1 MPKKVLI
8 TDTVLRDAHQ
18 SLLATRMSTP
28 DMLPALE
35 LLDAVGYHSLECW
48 GGATFDACLRFLHED
63 PWERLRTIRKHVKHT
78 KLQMLFRGQN
88 ILGYRHYPDDVVDMF
103 VAKSI
108 ENGIDIIRVF
118 DALNDAR
125 NLESSM
131 TAIKKYGGHCQA
143 AISYTT
149 GPVYDTA
156 YFAAYAKKLASMGAD
171 SICIKDMAGLLKPYD
186 AFDLIKAIKAETDIP
201 VVLHTHDTAGIAE
214 MTQLKAVE
222 AGADVID
229 CALSPLSHGTS
240 QPATESLVAALA
252 GTEYDTGLSLDAL
265 AEAGAVFSGLRK
277 KYLGEGLINDK
288 VLGVDIGALRYQVPG
303 GMLSNLV
310 SQLEKQG
317 KSEKLE
323 EVLRE
328 VPRVREDAGFP
339 PLVTPSSQIVGT
351 QAVLNV
357 LSGVRYKM
365 VTKEFKG
372 LLRGEY
378 GRTPG
383 KINPEILYRIVG
395 DEAMIPGRPADALE
409 PELERLR
416 GEIEPWFEQDEDV
429 LTYALFENVAKDFFE
444 YRKAK
449 RYGLDAVHGDPA
461 LGVHPV

>member
-1 MPKKVLI
+1 
-8 TDTVLRDAHQ
+8 
-18 SLLATRMSTP
+18 
-28 DMLPALE
+28 
-35 LLDAVGYHSLECW
+35 
-48 GGATFDACLRFLHED
+48 
-63 PWERLRTIRKHVKHT
+63 
-78 KLQMLFRGQN
+78 
-88 ILGYRHYPDDVVDMF
+88 MF
-103 VAKSI
+103 
-108 ENGIDIIRVF
+108 N
-118 DALNDAR
+118 N
-125 NLESSM
+125 
-131 TAIKKYGGHCQA
+131 
-143 AISYTT
+143 
-149 GPVYDTA
+149 
-156 YFAAYAKKLASMGAD
+156 
-171 SICIKDMAGLLKPYD
+171 
-186 AFDLIKAIKAETDIP
+186 
-201 VVLHTHDTAGIAE
+201 
-214 MTQLKAVE
+214 
-222 AGADVID
+222 
-229 CALSPLSHGTS
+229 
-240 QPATESLVAALA
+240 
-252 GTEYDTGLSLDAL
+252 
-265 AEAGAVFSGLRK
+265 
-277 KYLGEGLINDK
+277 INDNNDF
-288 VLGVDIGALRYQVPG
+288 LY
-303 GMLSNLV
+303 N